1 MNNAGRGYD
10 HRVYHLQ
17 MKEQRMWKAGD
28 QLSLRGE
35 SEVREESSRPVPMGL
50 RVCRVVLSGENVP
63 P

>member
-1 MNNAGRGYD
+1 
-10 HRVYHLQ
+10 
-17 MKEQRMWKAGD
+17 MWKAGD